1 MKKFYELVCV
11 IDARL
16 SMDEIRGQF
25 TMIEGLIG
33 DAKVAIDDMWLLP
46 LAYPLKGQQQAYFIS
61 YALHIETDL
70 LTELKH
76 ALSIE
81 KSIMKFHLFWLKS
94 AESFLKFADLKKA
107 YADIAPQLEE
117 VEEVEEEEEE
127 TKPVLQVESS
137 DDE

>member
-33 DAKVAIDDMWLLP
+33 DTKVATDDMGLLP

-81 KSIMKFHLFWLKS
+81 KSVMKFHLFWLKS

-107 YADIAPQLEE
+107 YAEIAPK
-117 VEEVEEEEEE
+117 VEEIEEIEEEEEE

>member
-25 TMIEGLIG
+25 TMIEGLVG
-33 DAKVAIDDMWLLP
+33 DSKVAIDDMWLLP
-46 LAYPLKGQQQAYFIS
+46 LAYPMKGQQQAYFIS

-70 LTELKH
+70 LSELKR

-81 KSIMKFHLFWLKS
+81 KSIMKFHLFSLKS
-94 AESFLKFADLKKA
+94 AESFQKFADLKKV

-117 VEEVEEEEEE
+117 VEEVKEEED
-127 TKPVLQVESS
+127 KPVLEVASS